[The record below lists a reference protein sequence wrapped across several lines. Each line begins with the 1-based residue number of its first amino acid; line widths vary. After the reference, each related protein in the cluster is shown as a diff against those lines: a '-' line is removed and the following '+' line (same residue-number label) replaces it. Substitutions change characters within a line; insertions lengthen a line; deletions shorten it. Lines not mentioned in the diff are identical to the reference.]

1 MNHYRITID
10 IDIVTNDKNDA
21 SDKAIELCFKI
32 EKQNPELVK
41 EALLDAI
48 RERRP
53 L

>member
-10 IDIVTNDKNDA
+10 IDIVAHDKNDA
-21 SDKAIELCFKI
+21 SDKAIELCLKI
-32 EKQNPELVK
+32 EKQNPALVK

-48 RERRP
+48 HERRP

>member
-10 IDIVTNDKNDA
+10 IDIVADDKNDA
-21 SDKAIELCFKI
+21 SDKAVELCFNI
-32 EKQNPELVK
+32 EKQNPALVK
-41 EALLDAI
+41 EVLLDAI